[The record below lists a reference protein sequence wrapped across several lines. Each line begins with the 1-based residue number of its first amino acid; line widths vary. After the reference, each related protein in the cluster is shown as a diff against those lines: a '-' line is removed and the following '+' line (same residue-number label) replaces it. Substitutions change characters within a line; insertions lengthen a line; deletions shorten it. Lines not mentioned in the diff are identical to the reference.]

1 MRCTS
6 ESFLFL
12 CPRTNLKHF
21 IESSSHLRKCSE
33 TTNSTEKT
41 VEDIKCFSCK
51 KKFLTQNLFEWH
63 ACFIRT
69 KGSCIKC
76 GLYVPKK
83 PALFKHYINCEQA
96 FVTPDFALDPIKKEA
111 TDEDDAPTM
120 ATKKTTGK
128 RAPKTAK
135 SQVQNDETVRDEAEA
150 EEGEMMTYEPEINY
164 EGFQNDDD
172 SDEEIPQNQM
182 EPVVKLERVANPTV
196 NVESSQSAIQQ
207 KINAMIRSIKQE
219 PVEAADNQ
227 TQASENPTLKLRI
240 KGEKDEQASIKL
252 LNPLA
257 VRAKSSSSESKK
269 IFKITPA
276 LLAKIKKEK
285 IDRDE
290 QRDEAEPDDE
300 DLFGAP
306 AILKIKQEKIDERDE
321 AKGDNGD
328 LFGSSRA
335 PDKRQENFDERD
347 EAEAEDEDLLNGGMA
362 TNATTAETETAAAVD
377 AAMRVSI
384 KAEKMDLG
392 YGDEVP
398 KKKKKPNKQ
407 LINPLALRNAQKV
420 HADASSDKS
429 LVISSVTSINQNE
442 NNANNNVDPAPPQ
455 NESNLAVDAVAV
467 ESSVEA
473 SQLNSQEVTSA
484 AVESPSFDDEL
495 DDLLRRCEKTSPAE
509 EPDGI
514 SFDDL
519 LS

>member
-1 MRCTS
+1 MN
-6 ESFLFL
+6 LFYP
-12 CPRTNLKHF
+12 CVREQISNIF

-33 TTNSTEKT
+33 STNSTEKT

-135 SQVQNDETVRDEAEA
+135 SQVQIDETVRDEAEA

-182 EPVVKLERVANPTV
+182 EPFVKLERVANPAV
-196 NVESSQSAIQQ
+196 NVEPSQSAIQQ

-227 TQASENPTLKLRI
+227 TQASKTPPLKLRI

-257 VRAKSSSSESKK
+257 VRGKSSASESKK
-269 IFKITPA
+269 VFKITPA
-276 LLAKIKKEK
+276 LLAKIKQEK

-300 DLFGAP
+300 DLFSAP

-328 LFGSSRA
+328 LFVSSRA
-335 PDKRQENFDERD
+335 PDKRQENSDERD

-362 TNATTAETETAAAVD
+362 TNAATAETETAAAA
-377 AAMRVSI
+377 AAMRVRI

-420 HADASSDKS
+420 HGDASSDKS

-442 NNANNNVDPAPPQ
+442 NNENNNVDPAPTQ
-455 NESNLAVDAVAV
+455 NESNPAVDAVAV

-473 SQLNSQEVTSA
+473 LQPNSQVTSA